1 MVGDHAFDIEAGVR
15 AGALTMFLWNDADQP
30 GPTAPVESDFV
41 VKDLSEARRVMRC
54 GLPLP
59 LGKLPVKFLRENLAL
74 LGDEDASVLVG
85 AGVGEDAAV
94 VDVAGEEVLVLASDP
109 VTLASD
115 SIARYLV
122 LANANDVAACGASPR
137 WFLSTLM
144 FPPGTSASEVR
155 ALMCDI
161 RTMCAAWGLTLC
173 GGHTEITQAV
183 ASPLAVGV
191 AAGTALRSQVID
203 KKRMR
208 EGDRLLLTKGL
219 AIEGT
224 GLIAR
229 EFGGRLTRA
238 GIPAAVVTEC
248 ADFLDRISVLDDA
261 RIAVTF
267 AGVSAL
273 HDVTEGG
280 LATAVLELSAAG
292 GCRLRVH
299 MERIPVYPHTER
311 LCEALGLDPLG
322 LLGSG
327 ALLIACSPDDAGR
340 LGEALRTAGIEA
352 TEIGEVVG
360 AGQGVEALRNGLGVE
375 WPEFDRDEMT
385 RLKG

>member
-1 MVGDHAFDIEAGVR
+1 
-15 AGALTMFLWNDADQP
+15 
-30 GPTAPVESDFV
+30 
-41 VKDLSEARRVMRC
+41 
-54 GLPLP
+54 
-59 LGKLPVKFLRENLAL
+59 
-74 LGDEDASVLVG
+74 
-85 AGVGEDAAV
+85 
-94 VDVAGEEVLVLASDP
+94 
-109 VTLASD
+109 
-115 SIARYLV
+115 
-122 LANANDVAACGASPR
+122 
-137 WFLSTLM
+137 
-144 FPPGTSASEVR
+144 
-155 ALMCDI
+155 
-161 RTMCAAWGLTLC
+161 
-173 GGHTEITQAV
+173 
-183 ASPLAVGV
+183 
-191 AAGTALRSQVID
+191 VID

-340 LGEALRTAGIEA
+340 LGEALKAAGIEA
-352 TEIGEVVG
+352 TDIGEVVG
-360 AGQGVEALRNGLGVE
+360 AGQGVEALRNGIDVE